1 MSQPT
6 NPGIPPVPQNK
17 KIAIEIPTQLDAK
30 YANVAFI
37 THTMSEVVLDF
48 AQILPR
54 MPKGYVNARVIMS
67 PLHAKQLQQALGQ
80 SIAAFEQ
87 QFGEIKVPKVPHI
100 ADYLFPPPGPTEPE
114 MPTGGE

>member
-1 MSQPT
+1 M
-6 NPGIPPVPQNK
+6 PQSK
-17 KIAIEIPTQLDAK
+17 KIAIEIPNNLQAI

-87 QFGEIKVPKVPHI
+87 QFGEIKVPKAPHI
-100 ADYLFPPPGPTEPE
+100 ADYLFPPPGPIDPDNTPNA
-114 MPTGGE
+114 